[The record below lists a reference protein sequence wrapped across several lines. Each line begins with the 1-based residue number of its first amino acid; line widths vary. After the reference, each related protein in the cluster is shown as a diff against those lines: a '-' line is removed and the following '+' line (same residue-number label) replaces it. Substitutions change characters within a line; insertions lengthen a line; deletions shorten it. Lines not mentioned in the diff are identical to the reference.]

1 MRNRQ
6 YKVLIESIH
15 KRKGDQ
21 VEIVFSEQRIHFEE
35 AQGIIHPPH
44 IPFIVEPKPT
54 CLDWFRD
61 VGPSSTLFRDHV
73 CVRLAFE
80 YFCVHLLEEFD
91 SLAIVIAAILIR
103 CPWTFI
109 IVKIKH
115 IRNGIDTD
123 SIKMELLQP
132 ENGVRN
138 QEAVHLC
145 FSQVKIQCPPTVVD
159 GAIRIGIFKSRCTIK
174 IGQRIIIFAEM
185 AGNPIH
191 DDADSFFMRF
201 FHKIPQLKQIPV
213 TRSHREVPGDL
224 IAPRSF
230 QRMFHQR
237 HEFDVRVAHFL
248 HIWNQRFSKIFKG
261 IPAAIIMLFP

>member
-54 CLDWFRD
+54 CLDRFRD
-61 VGPSSTLFRDHV
+61 VGPSSAFLRNHV
-73 CVRLAFE
+73 SVRLAFE
-80 YFCVHLLEEFD
+80 DFCVHLLQEFD
-91 SLAIVIAAILIR
+91 ALAIVIAAIFIR